1 MHNAKKSILF
11 VDKLAM
17 KKENPPTPFQVP
29 PLIRWCARTSE
40 RLSLRLATTMG
51 MYFFFRPQRFPTPNR
66 EKHML
71 NNSQQGKLFV
81 PEIKKTIHTYR
92 LPNKGQKVLLLHGW
106 SGRATQLQ
114 ALAKALHHSG
124 MEIVSF
130 DAPAHGQSVGKTTN
144 IVEFVACTKEVYYH
158 FGPFDHIIG
167 HSMGGMVSLNAAREG
182 LRFKTLTTI
191 GSGDKIKNVF
201 LDYTRKMDFTD
212 NIADRMID
220 IVEKRFGQPLES
232 YSGSN
237 AVKQLP
243 IPIHIIH
250 DENDYEVPIS
260 YAHDLHKVSKNASLL
275 LTQGLGHRRI
285 LRNQDVIDKVLTF
298 INNHS

>member
-1 MHNAKKSILF
+1 
-11 VDKLAM
+11 
-17 KKENPPTPFQVP
+17 
-29 PLIRWCARTSE
+29 
-40 RLSLRLATTMG
+40 
-51 MYFFFRPQRFPTPNR
+51 
-66 EKHML
+66 
-71 NNSQQGKLFV
+71 
-81 PEIKKTIHTYR
+81 
-92 LPNKGQKVLLLHGW
+92 
-106 SGRATQLQ
+106 
-114 ALAKALHHSG
+114 
-124 MEIVSF
+124 
-130 DAPAHGQSVGKTTN
+130 
-144 IVEFVACTKEVYYH
+144 
-158 FGPFDHIIG
+158 
-167 HSMGGMVSLNAAREG
+167 
-182 LRFKTLTTI
+182 
-191 GSGDKIKNVF
+191 
-201 LDYTRKMDFTD
+201 MDFTD

-220 IVEKRFGQPLES
+220 IVEKRFGQSLES